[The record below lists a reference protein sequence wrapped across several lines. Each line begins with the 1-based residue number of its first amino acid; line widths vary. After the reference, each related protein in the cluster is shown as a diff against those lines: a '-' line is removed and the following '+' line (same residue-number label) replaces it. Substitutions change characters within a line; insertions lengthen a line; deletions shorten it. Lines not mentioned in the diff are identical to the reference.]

1 MISSENLELGL
12 RVSEKFLS
20 ALKPE
25 HPVTS
30 KSDPVL
36 RESEKVHGEK
46 KLKRDTEGQM
56 RETETDETVESRLS
70 CGRFVLPCL

>member
-36 RESEKVHGEK
+36 RESEKVHREK
-46 KLKRDTEGQM
+46 NLKRDTE
-56 RETETDETVESRLS
+56 RDR
-70 CGRFVLPCL
+70 